1 MIDER
6 TRHEMYLGLEEK
18 LGTLVADAVM
28 QHLPPIGWADV
39 ATKHDLAGLEE
50 RIDLRFAGLEERMDL
65 RFHAVDTRFAALL
78 EVMDARFVGV
88 DLGFGALEGRMTG
101 AIEAAQRR
109 MIQWTVGTMIA
120 LTTVFTAVGA
130 ITQLR

>member
-28 QHLPPIGWADV
+28 HHLPPIGWADV
-39 ATKHDLAGLEE
+39 ATKHDLANLEE
-50 RIDLRFAGLEERMDL
+50 RIDLRFAELEERIAL
-65 RFHAVDTRFAALL
+65 RFQV
-78 EVMDARFVGV
+78 V
-88 DLGFGALEGRMTG
+88 DLGFGALEGRMTD
-101 AIEAAQRR
+101 AIEATQRR

-130 ITQLR
+130 ITQLH

>member
-6 TRHEMYLGLEEK
+6 TRHEMYLGLEQK

-50 RIDLRFAGLEERMDL
+50 RIDLRFQ
-65 RFHAVDTRFAALL
+65 V
-78 EVMDARFVGV
+78 V

-120 LTTVFTAVGA
+120 LTTAFTAVGA
-130 ITQLR
+130 ITQIH

>member
-50 RIDLRFAGLEERMDL
+50 RIDLRFQ
-65 RFHAVDTRFAALL
+65 V
-78 EVMDARFVGV
+78 V
-88 DLGFGALEGRMTG
+88 DLGFVALEARMTG

-130 ITQLR
+130 ITRLH